1 MDPPDRVGAELGG
14 AWTLDAVLGHGGT
27 GTVYRAR
34 HRDGRV
40 AAVKVLHARLAGER
54 GLVARFGREAT
65 LANKVDHPGVARV
78 LEAGTTDDGCPYLV
92 SELVIGE
99 TLEAERVR
107 RGGALPAGEVKAIG
121 GELLAILAAAHAR
134 GVLHRDVKP
143 QNVVRAEGGD
153 LKVLDFGLAR
163 ESEGSGE
170 GVTSLDAVLGTVG
183 FMAPEQAQGRWDLVD
198 EATDVWAVGA
208 TLLKLA
214 TGLDAH
220 EGATPQERLAFA
232 ATRPVPRVASRA
244 PDLDPALADVIDR
257 AMAYS
262 RKERFA
268 SAEVMRRALDGV
280 AHVESPAS
288 SAVAGSSSASASSP
302 VAGSSSASASSAVAG
317 SSSASASSPVAGSS
331 SASASSPVAGSS
343 SASASSPVAGSSSAS
358 APAPRE
364 PAVAGRRLGVLPIV
378 AVVLALALAAGY
390 AATRPPPPLP
400 SAPLAASTPPL
411 LTSSPPA
418 ALTSAPTARAPVALS
433 TGAPSAAA
441 LSPGLRAAPSLGRS
455 AEAPV
460 SAAPP
465 SAAAPASVAPS
476 TDPLDRRR

>member
-1 MDPPDRVGAELGG
+1 
-14 AWTLDAVLGHGGT
+14 
-27 GTVYRAR
+27 
-34 HRDGRV
+34 
-40 AAVKVLHARLAGER
+40 
-54 GLVARFGREAT
+54 
-65 LANKVDHPGVARV
+65 
-78 LEAGTTDDGCPYLV
+78 
-92 SELVIGE
+92 
-99 TLEAERVR
+99 
-107 RGGALPAGEVKAIG
+107 
-121 GELLAILAAAHAR
+121 
-134 GVLHRDVKP
+134 VKP

-302 VAGSSSASASSAVAG
+302 VAGSSSASA
-317 SSSASASSPVAGSS
+317 
-331 SASASSPVAGSS
+331 
-343 SASASSPVAGSSSAS
+343 
-358 APAPRE
+358 PAPRE